1 MRAREYIEHQY
12 IPWILFLDKRDTIK
26 HFVDG
31 KESYLCE
38 LYNHISKEFKAL
50 ERYELFM
57 FRVEFLKQATPLGL
71 VHIIAVKTPEAI
83 LQDTAGTLCKAA
95 NIMMENGAR
104 SVRAIVSHGVMS
116 GKACENVMA
125 SALEEIVFSDSIPF
139 DTTRCPKVRVL
150 SIADLFA
157 DTITRIQDQRSI
169 SEQYLM

>member
-83 LQDTAGTLCKAA
+83 LQGESAYLFIVYNDNVLINYTVDYVLDITY
-95 NIMMENGAR
+95 
-104 SVRAIVSHGVMS
+104 AI
-116 GKACENVMA
+116 KKYK
-125 SALEEIVFSDSIPF
+125 D
-139 DTTRCPKVRVL
+139 
-150 SIADLFA
+150 
-157 DTITRIQDQRSI
+157 
-169 SEQYLM
+169 

>member
-12 IPWILFLDKRDTIK
+12 IPWILFLDRRDTIK

-83 LQDTAGTLCKAA
+83 LQGESAYLFIVYNDNELIYYTVDYVLDITYAIKKYKDKKVTTIDNTELNLKEIMNKITMDLMTL
-95 NIMMENGAR
+95 
-104 SVRAIVSHGVMS
+104 
-116 GKACENVMA
+116 
-125 SALEEIVFSDSIPF
+125 
-139 DTTRCPKVRVL
+139 
-150 SIADLFA
+150 
-157 DTITRIQDQRSI
+157 
-169 SEQYLM
+169 

>member
-38 LYNHISKEFKAL
+38 LYNHISKEFKAI

-83 LQDTAGTLCKAA
+83 LQGESAYLFIVYNDNELIYYTVDYVLDITYAIKKYKDKKVTTIDNTELNLKEIMNKITMDLMTL
-95 NIMMENGAR
+95 
-104 SVRAIVSHGVMS
+104 
-116 GKACENVMA
+116 
-125 SALEEIVFSDSIPF
+125 
-139 DTTRCPKVRVL
+139 
-150 SIADLFA
+150 
-157 DTITRIQDQRSI
+157 
-169 SEQYLM
+169 

>member
-83 LQDTAGTLCKAA
+83 LQGESAYLFIVYNDNELIYMCYENNEEAE
-95 NIMMENGAR
+95 NIIIDKYKNC
-104 SVRAIVSHGVMS
+104 IVSILKGYLKEYNITKSAQHPTNEG
-116 GKACENVMA
+116 ENV
-125 SALEEIVFSDSIPF
+125 
-139 DTTRCPKVRVL
+139 R
-150 SIADLFA
+150 
-157 DTITRIQDQRSI
+157 
-169 SEQYLM
+169 

>member
-83 LQDTAGTLCKAA
+83 LQGESAYLFIVYNDNELIYYTVDYVLDITYAIKKYKDKKVTTICNTELNIKEIMNKITMDLMTL
-95 NIMMENGAR
+95 
-104 SVRAIVSHGVMS
+104 
-116 GKACENVMA
+116 
-125 SALEEIVFSDSIPF
+125 
-139 DTTRCPKVRVL
+139 
-150 SIADLFA
+150 
-157 DTITRIQDQRSI
+157 
-169 SEQYLM
+169 

>member
-83 LQDTAGTLCKAA
+83 LQGESAYLFIVYNDNELIYYTVDYVLDITYAIKKYKDKKFTTICNTELNLKEIMNKITMDLMTL
-95 NIMMENGAR
+95 
-104 SVRAIVSHGVMS
+104 
-116 GKACENVMA
+116 
-125 SALEEIVFSDSIPF
+125 
-139 DTTRCPKVRVL
+139 
-150 SIADLFA
+150 
-157 DTITRIQDQRSI
+157 
-169 SEQYLM
+169 

>member
-83 LQDTAGTLCKAA
+83 LQGESAYLFIVYNDNELIYYTVDYVLDITYAIKKYKDKKVTTIFNTELNLKEIMNKITMDLMTL
-95 NIMMENGAR
+95 
-104 SVRAIVSHGVMS
+104 
-116 GKACENVMA
+116 
-125 SALEEIVFSDSIPF
+125 
-139 DTTRCPKVRVL
+139 
-150 SIADLFA
+150 
-157 DTITRIQDQRSI
+157 
-169 SEQYLM
+169 

>member
-83 LQDTAGTLCKAA
+83 LQGESAYLFIVYNDNELIYYTVDYVLDITYAIKKYNDKKVTTICNTELNLKDIMNKITMDLMTL
-95 NIMMENGAR
+95 
-104 SVRAIVSHGVMS
+104 
-116 GKACENVMA
+116 
-125 SALEEIVFSDSIPF
+125 
-139 DTTRCPKVRVL
+139 
-150 SIADLFA
+150 
-157 DTITRIQDQRSI
+157 
-169 SEQYLM
+169 

>member
-12 IPWILFLDKRDTIK
+12 IPWILFLDRRDTIK

-83 LQDTAGTLCKAA
+83 LQGESAYLFIVYNDNELIYYTVDYVLDITYAIKKYKDKKFTTICNTELNIKEIMNKITMDLMTL
-95 NIMMENGAR
+95 
-104 SVRAIVSHGVMS
+104 
-116 GKACENVMA
+116 
-125 SALEEIVFSDSIPF
+125 
-139 DTTRCPKVRVL
+139 
-150 SIADLFA
+150 
-157 DTITRIQDQRSI
+157 
-169 SEQYLM
+169 

>member
-83 LQDTAGTLCKAA
+83 LQGESAYLFIVYNDNELIYYTVDYVLDITYAIKKYKDKKVTTICHTELNLKEIMNKITMDLMTL
-95 NIMMENGAR
+95 
-104 SVRAIVSHGVMS
+104 
-116 GKACENVMA
+116 
-125 SALEEIVFSDSIPF
+125 
-139 DTTRCPKVRVL
+139 
-150 SIADLFA
+150 
-157 DTITRIQDQRSI
+157 
-169 SEQYLM
+169 

>member
-83 LQDTAGTLCKAA
+83 LQGESAYLFIVYNDNELIYYTVDYVLDITYAIKKYKDKKVTTIDNTELNLKEIMNKITMDLMTL
-95 NIMMENGAR
+95 
-104 SVRAIVSHGVMS
+104 
-116 GKACENVMA
+116 
-125 SALEEIVFSDSIPF
+125 
-139 DTTRCPKVRVL
+139 
-150 SIADLFA
+150 
-157 DTITRIQDQRSI
+157 
-169 SEQYLM
+169 